1 MDLSNIEIFVDNDY
15 IQILNKKDKEELE
28 DLENKYEKE
37 IYSDEDNEIK
47 RKFYELDKKIT
58 DETIQI
64 NYRYTSNMMVELF
77 NKLGLPIKVTPA

>member
-1 MDLSNIEIFVDNDY
+1 MDLNNIEIFVDNDY

-28 DLENKYEKE
+28 DLEDKYEKE
-37 IYSDEDNEIK
+37 IYSNEDNEIK

-64 NYRYTSNMMVELF
+64 NYRYTSDMMVELF
-77 NKLGLPIKVTPA
+77 KNWAYLLR